1 MGEGYLLDTG
11 FIVALVDAR
20 DRDHAR
26 CTEVWKSVRG
36 KLVSVEGVLAE
47 AAHLLRRN
55 PGGVRHA
62 VELAIAA
69 GTIFVPSSS
78 KRFRRALDLI
88 DKYRDLPMDW
98 VDALL
103 VASAEETGINQVL
116 TLDERGFLSYR
127 IHGRRP
133 FQLLPV
139 PE

>member
-1 MGEGYLLDTG
+1 MSEGYLLDTG

-20 DRDHAR
+20 DPDHAR
-26 CTEVWKSVRG
+26 CSDAWKSVRG
-36 KLVSVEGVLAE
+36 RLVSVDGVIAE
-47 AAHLLRRN
+47 AAHLLRRS

-69 GTIFVPSSS
+69 GTDFIPSSP

-88 DKYRDLPMDW
+88 DKYRDIPMDW

-103 VASAEETGINQVL
+103 VVNAEETGIRQVL

-127 IHGRRP
+127 IHGRHRFNLFP
-133 FQLLPV
+133 SPK
-139 PE
+139 